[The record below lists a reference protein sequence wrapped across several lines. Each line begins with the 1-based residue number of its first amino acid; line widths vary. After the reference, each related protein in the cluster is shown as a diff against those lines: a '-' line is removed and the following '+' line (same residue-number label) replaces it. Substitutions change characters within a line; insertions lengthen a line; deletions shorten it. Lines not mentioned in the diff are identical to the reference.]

1 MTVDTQQFDA
11 LMDSVYDVTKIHKIK
26 KLIDQYDGYWGNH
39 YINATRVIG
48 KIKKIVE
55 EK

>member
-1 MTVDTQQFDA
+1 MTVDTQEFDA
-11 LMDSVYDVTKIHKIK
+11 LIDSVYDVTKIRRIK
-26 KLIDQYDGYWGNH
+26 KLIDQYDGYRGNH

-55 EK
+55 KK